1 MAKSDSPTPRP
12 PAPGTATAVH
22 LLIGRPPGR
31 MPVVVADVREVA
43 DEPVMY
49 LRFEV
54 DDRERQYARHKV
66 DVTFS
71 GPPADVAALVA
82 EMAAAV
88 RAAELQEGGEPQ

>member
-1 MAKSDSPTPRP
+1 MPHQSGTARP

-31 MPVVVADVREVA
+31 MPLVAADLREVA
-43 DEPVMY
+43 GEPVMY

-54 DDRERQYARHKV
+54 DDRERQHARHKV

-71 GPPADVAALVA
+71 GPPADIAALLA
-82 EMAAAV
+82 QMTAAV
-88 RAAELQEGGEPQ
+88 EQAELPAEEG

>member
-1 MAKSDSPTPRP
+1 M
-12 PAPGTATAVH
+12 H

-31 MPVVVADVREVA
+31 MPVVAADLREVA
-43 DEPVMY
+43 GEPLLY

-71 GPPADVAALVA
+71 GPPADIAALLA
-82 EMAAAV
+82 QMTAAV
-88 RAAELQEGGEPQ
+88 EQATTPEEG

>member
-1 MAKSDSPTPRP
+1 VASTQSPTPRP

-31 MPVVVADVREVA
+31 MPVVVADLRQVA

-71 GPPADVAALVA
+71 GPPADIAALLA
-82 EMAAAV
+82 EMTAAV
-88 RAAELQEGGEPQ
+88 EQAGRPEEG

>member
-1 MAKSDSPTPRP
+1 MPDQKSPTPRP

-22 LLIGRPPGR
+22 LLIGRPSGR
-31 MPVVVADVREVA
+31 MPLVAADLHQVA

-71 GPPADVAALVA
+71 GPPADIHALL
-82 EMAAAV
+82 AAV
-88 RAAELQEGGEPQ
+88 TAAVQAAELPAEEG

>member
-1 MAKSDSPTPRP
+1 VASSQSPTPRP
-12 PAPGTATAVH
+12 PTPGTATAVH
-22 LLIGRPPGR
+22 LLIGRPSGR
-31 MPVVVADVREVA
+31 MPVVAADLHQVA

-54 DDRERQYARHKV
+54 DDRERQHARHKV

-82 EMAAAV
+82 QMAALLKQAG
-88 RAAELQEGGEPQ
+88 RLEEG

>member
-31 MPVVVADVREVA
+31 MPVVVADLREVA
-43 DEPVMY
+43 GEELLY
-49 LRFEV
+49 LRLEV
-54 DDRERQYARHKV
+54 DDRERQHARHKV

-71 GPPADVAALVA
+71 GTPADIHALLA
-82 EMAAAV
+82 QMTAAV
-88 RAAELQEGGEPQ
+88 EQAGRPEEG

>member
-1 MAKSDSPTPRP
+1 MPDQKSPTPRP
-12 PAPGTATAVH
+12 PAPGTAAAVH

-31 MPVVVADVREVA
+31 MPLVAADLREVA

-54 DDRERQYARHKV
+54 DDRERQHARHKV

-71 GPPADVAALVA
+71 GPPADIHTLLAQVT
-82 EMAAAV
+82 AAV
-88 RAAELQEGGEPQ
+88 EQAELPTEEGE